1 MCNLPQFPHKFNIV
15 EVDIGSSGGVDHL
28 KYSIH
33 REWSQQAGVLGHH
46 LHTSV
51 CEWGERGG
59 FHDGQLVQE
68 QKRRRYSCKG
78 NRTMNGKV

>member
-15 EVDIGSSGGVDHL
+15 EVDIGSSGGVNHL

-59 FHDGQLVQE
+59 FHDGKLVHNSIRGE
-68 QKRRRYSCKG
+68 
-78 NRTMNGKV
+78 V